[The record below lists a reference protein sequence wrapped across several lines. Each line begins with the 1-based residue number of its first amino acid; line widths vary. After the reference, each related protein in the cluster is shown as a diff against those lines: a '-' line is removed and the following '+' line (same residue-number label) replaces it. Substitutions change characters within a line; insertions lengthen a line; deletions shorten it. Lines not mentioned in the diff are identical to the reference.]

1 MNRHPHHNMA
11 IPLLIGIVPLVMPGC
26 TTEPT
31 MLVNP
36 KYAVSGGETAAVT
49 NDNYQ
54 SGLGYFRKGT
64 FGLALVQF
72 QAELSKHPDSVR
84 ALNGI
89 GACYDQLG
97 RYNLAMRYYHKALQ
111 IDPISSKTLHNLG
124 HSLALQKRYAEAE
137 KIEKI
142 AQQSKSKPVIP
153 GPADE
158 RPGITETDT
167 ALVVTERIETTVIE
181 QQSEP
186 EIVTVQE
193 SIEPQPIIE
202 AEITQIDTA
211 WADSAVAEPQS
222 EPEVVTVEASVEPTT
237 ILEADIT
244 PIYTAWADS
253 AVTEPQSEPEV
264 VTVEA
269 SVGPPAFV
277 EVDIT
282 PIDTASADGA
292 VAEPQSEPEVVTV
305 EASVEPPSFVEVD
318 ITPIDTA
325 WADGAVAEP
334 QSEPEVVTT
343 EVAIE
348 PPTFI
353 EAETVPIDTGWA
365 ETVETTSQS
374 NPAFIERDGVVLLQ
388 PLEQSVYQPLGEPD
402 DTDIANTYD
411 QISEIL
417 ATTNSPEN
425 HLKTQVTPDLHPL
438 VERNGVVLLQPL
450 DPPANQSL
458 VEPSDT
464 DIIGT
469 YEQISEI
476 LATTNTSENRLET
489 HATPDIDPS
498 KVTTKVELEPAKLV
512 ETEQQIVEDNPP
524 IEALQPSVLPTENV
538 TMESTTANTVK
549 GDSDSPVA
557 ETLLA
562 ERAPDPAASPETIA
576 SAPTENSAMST
587 PLGVEE
593 ADSLIPE
600 TAATDFLYGPVKS
613 GEKLW
618 HIAAMLAEKRSVST
632 KDMLLA
638 LIRSNPEAFYR
649 NNPNRLK
656 IGYTLWVPDHS
667 EVSSQQLL
675 AAKDS
680 GSRGP
685 TATLEVA
692 NGNGRKGMAKTFRHY
707 LSLHGM
713 EVSNV
718 SDAASFTL
726 RNSIVYFKPGFR
738 AAAEQLA
745 TMVPMRVEMKPYG
758 NIQGSSDVK
767 LIVGHDVFNYEGD
780 LRRML
785 LRRNQG
791 SQYEKYL

>member
-211 WADSAVAEPQS
+211 WADS
-222 EPEVVTVEASVEPTT
+222 
-237 ILEADIT
+237 
-244 PIYTAWADS
+244 
-253 AVTEPQSEPEV
+253 
-264 VTVEA
+264 
-269 SVGPPAFV
+269 
-277 EVDIT
+277 
-282 PIDTASADGA
+282 A

>member
-282 PIDTASADGA
+282 PIDTAWADGA

>member
-111 IDPISSKTLHNLG
+111 IDPISPKTLHNLG

-153 GPADE
+153 EPADE
-158 RPGITETDT
+158 RPDITETDT

-211 WADSAVAEPQS
+211 WADSAV
-222 EPEVVTVEASVEPTT
+222 
-237 ILEADIT
+237 
-244 PIYTAWADS
+244 
-253 AVTEPQSEPEV
+253 TEPQSEPEV
-264 VTVEA
+264 VTVE
-269 SVGPPAFV
+269 
-277 EVDIT
+277 
-282 PIDTASADGA
+282 
-292 VAEPQSEPEVVTV
+292 
-305 EASVEPPSFVEVD
+305 
-318 ITPIDTA
+318 
-325 WADGAVAEP
+325 
-334 QSEPEVVTT
+334 
-343 EVAIE
+343 VAIE

-353 EAETVPIDTGWA
+353 EADTVPIDTGWA

-402 DTDIANTYD
+402 DTDITDTYD

-417 ATTNSPEN
+417 ASTNSPGN

-450 DPPANQSL
+450 EPPANQSL

-498 KVTTKVELEPAKLV
+498 KVTTKVELESAKLV
-512 ETEQQIVEDNPP
+512 EAEQQIVEDNPP
-524 IEALQPSVLPTENV
+524 IEALQPSVLPTESI
-538 TMESTTANTVK
+538 TTESTTANIVK

-562 ERAPDPAASPETIA
+562 ERAPGPAASLETIA
-576 SAPTENSAMST
+576 SAPTGNSAMST

-618 HIAAMLAEKRSVST
+618 HIAARLAEKRSVST

-680 GSRGP
+680 RSRGP

-745 TMVPMRVEMKPYG
+745 TMVPMRIEMKPYG

>member
-111 IDPISSKTLHNLG
+111 IDPISPKTLHNLG

-153 GPADE
+153 EPADE
-158 RPGITETDT
+158 RPDITETDT

-244 PIYTAWADS
+244 PIDTAWADS

-305 EASVEPPSFVEVD
+305 E
-318 ITPIDTA
+318 
-325 WADGAVAEP
+325 
-334 QSEPEVVTT
+334 
-343 EVAIE
+343 VAIE

-353 EAETVPIDTGWA
+353 EADTVPIDTGWA

-402 DTDIANTYD
+402 DTDITDTYD

-417 ATTNSPEN
+417 ASTNSPGN

-450 DPPANQSL
+450 EPPANQSL

-498 KVTTKVELEPAKLV
+498 KVTTKVELESAKLV
-512 ETEQQIVEDNPP
+512 EAEQQIVEDNPP
-524 IEALQPSVLPTENV
+524 IEALQPSVLPTESI
-538 TMESTTANTVK
+538 TTESTTANIVK

-562 ERAPDPAASPETIA
+562 ERAPGPAASLETIA
-576 SAPTENSAMST
+576 SAPTGNSAMST

-618 HIAAMLAEKRSVST
+618 HIAARLAEKRSVST

-680 GSRGP
+680 RSRGP

-745 TMVPMRVEMKPYG
+745 TMVPMRIEMKPYG